1 MDDINRNIEEYKPSK
16 KREIL
21 IVFDNMI
28 ANLLSDKT

>member
-28 ANLLSDKT
+28 ANLLSDKM

>member
-1 MDDINRNIEEYKPSK
+1 MDDIYRNIEEYKPSK

>member
-1 MDDINRNIEEYKPSK
+1 MDDIYRNIEEYKPSK
-16 KREIL
+16 KCEIL